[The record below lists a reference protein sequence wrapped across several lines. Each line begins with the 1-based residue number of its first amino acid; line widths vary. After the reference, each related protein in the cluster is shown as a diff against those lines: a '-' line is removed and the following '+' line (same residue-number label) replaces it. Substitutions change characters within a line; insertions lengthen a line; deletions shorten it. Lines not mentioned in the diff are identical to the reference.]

1 MSCGVDPAG
10 GSPRPA
16 SAKTWRWAT
25 LVAAAFTVLVGA
37 GMVLAHLE
45 HKSSD
50 PWKSPRLL
58 QLKDQLRSE
67 PRNEA
72 LKTQIREL
80 DLHLRQRYFR
90 LLSFKASGVYLLFG
104 GAAVFLIAAGQLR
117 RLQKQPHLP
126 QLNPLAARQLDQ
138 GRGQSRLALAG
149 CGLVVVA
156 TFVAVASGSK
166 SALPSGAAEV
176 SKLFAPV
183 EAEGGVASAPDCA
196 TDEELQRNWPGF
208 RGFDGSGVAG
218 VSNLPTHLDETSVSW
233 KVPSP
238 APGFNSPIVFGTR
251 LYFSGGD
258 ATLREVFC
266 LDTGTGQ
273 LQWRQAVTNVPGSPA
288 EVPEISEMTGY
299 CAPTMATDGKR
310 VYAWFATGDIAAFGL
325 DGQALWSRAL
335 GTPHNMYG
343 HATSLRTWQDHVIV
357 QFDQAEPEDRL
368 SKLVALDGRTGRT
381 IWEKPRPVGASWATP
396 IVIEAAGKSQI
407 ITLGLPWVISYAASD
422 GTELWRA
429 EALDGEITPSPV
441 FAGDRVFVVSP
452 SAKLIALALDGA
464 GEVTQTKVAWSIE
477 EYLPDISSPVS
488 DGELVFTATGSGLL
502 ACFDAR
508 EGKKLWEHDFEF
520 EVQASPTIAEGRVYL
535 VGTHGEIAVA
545 GCARE
550 FAEVSRT
557 QLEDEFYAS
566 PAFAEGKVFL
576 RGNKHL
582 WCFGSS
588 KAVVKEQ

>member
-1 MSCGVDPAG
+1 
-10 GSPRPA
+10 
-16 SAKTWRWAT
+16 
-25 LVAAAFTVLVGA
+25 
-37 GMVLAHLE
+37 
-45 HKSSD
+45 
-50 PWKSPRLL
+50 
-58 QLKDQLRSE
+58 
-67 PRNEA
+67 
-72 LKTQIREL
+72 
-80 DLHLRQRYFR
+80 
-90 LLSFKASGVYLLFG
+90 
-104 GAAVFLIAAGQLR
+104 
-117 RLQKQPHLP
+117 
-126 QLNPLAARQLDQ
+126 
-138 GRGQSRLALAG
+138 
-149 CGLVVVA
+149 
-156 TFVAVASGSK
+156 
-166 SALPSGAAEV
+166 
-176 SKLFAPV
+176 
-183 EAEGGVASAPDCA
+183 
-196 TDEELQRNWPGF
+196 
-208 RGFDGSGVAG
+208 
-218 VSNLPTHLDETSVSW
+218 
-233 KVPSP
+233 
-238 APGFNSPIVFGTR
+238 
-251 LYFSGGD
+251 
-258 ATLREVFC
+258 
-266 LDTGTGQ
+266 
-273 LQWRQAVTNVPGSPA
+273 
-288 EVPEISEMTGY
+288 VPEISEMTGY

-441 FAGDRVFVVSP
+441 FAGDRGFVVSP